1 MVVSLKRWE
10 NGVLS
15 ERWNV
20 HNRVSSERGKVHNC
34 YERAPDGRAEDG
46 EGSSSRDASQGG
58 AVMASPQHQIII
70 FRDMYD
76 EGQRNERSDCGGF
89 IETSGKWRFI
99 GTSGC
104 S

>member
-1 MVVSLKRWE
+1 MGRFIIVM
-10 NGVLS
+10 NGRPTEGLRM
-15 ERWNV
+15 ERV
-20 HNRVSSERGKVHNC
+20 ALLETQVT
-34 YERAPDGRAEDG
+34 
-46 EGSSSRDASQGG
+46 GG

-89 IETSGKWRFI
+89 IETSGKWSFI
-99 GTSGC
+99 GTSEF